1 MKKTRNKGLILKPSK
16 SLDVDAYVD
25 TDFAGMALKED
36 RSDPTSVKSRTGFI
50 ICVAGCP
57 IVWHS
62 KLQTT
67 IATSS
72 VHAEYIGLSSAM
84 RDIIP
89 LRNTLT
95 VLADALGLPDDYA
108 TTFKTTIWEDND
120 GCRTIANLE
129 PGRFTP
135 ASKWYDISLHWFRS
149 HLNERVTVERIDTKV
164 QLADINTKPLT
175 CEIFVRL
182 RKLIMGW

>member
-1 MKKTRNKGLILKPSK
+1 
-16 SLDVDAYVD
+16 
-25 TDFAGMALKED
+25 MALKED

-50 ICVAGCP
+50 ICVANCP

-72 VHAEYIGLSSAM
+72 VHAEYIGLSRAM
-84 RDIIP
+84 RDVIP

-95 VLADALGLPDDYA
+95 TVAKALGLPDDYP
-108 TTFKTTIWEDND
+108 TTFQTRIWEDND

-135 ASKWYDISLHWFRS
+135 ASKWYDINLHWFRS
-149 HLNERVTVERIDTKV
+149 HLNERVVVKRIDTSV
-164 QLADINTKPLT
+164 QWADAMTKPLGV
-175 CEIFVRL
+175 EVFRRI
-182 RKLIMGW
+182 RKLFMGW

>member
-1 MKKTRNKGLILKPSK
+1 
-16 SLDVDAYVD
+16 
-25 TDFAGMALKED
+25 MALKED
-36 RSDPTSVKSRTGFI
+36 RTDPTSVKSRTGFI
-50 ICVAGCP
+50 ICVANCP
-57 IVWHS
+57 VIWFS
-62 KLQTT
+62 KIQST

-72 VHAEYIGLSSAM
+72 VHAEYIGLSTAM

-95 VLADALGLPDDYA
+95 TVAAALGLPDDYS
-108 TTFKTTIWEDND
+108 TSFKTRIWEDNN

-149 HLNERVTVERIDTKV
+149 HLNDRVTVERIDTRV
-164 QLADINTKPLT
+164 QWADAMTKPLKPDT
-175 CEIFVRL
+175 FVEIRRL
-182 RKLIMGW
+182 YMGW